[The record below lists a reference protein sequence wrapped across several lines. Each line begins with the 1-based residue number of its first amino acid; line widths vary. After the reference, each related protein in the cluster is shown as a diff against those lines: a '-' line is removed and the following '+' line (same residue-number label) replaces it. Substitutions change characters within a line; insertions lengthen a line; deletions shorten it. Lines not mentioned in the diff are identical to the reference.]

1 MNFFR
6 IALFALFFILTSL
19 NAYSD
24 SHTTEEQ
31 NIVEKAKDINKKLK
45 EKQNSTQANIDSE
58 IGKTEEPL
66 PLNDPFAGDTA
77 TTSTIVTEEEE
88 ATEAAIALRS
98 YKLAATFT
106 GDFDKFVTLV
116 NDSGEYVT
124 LQLFEELS
132 SGLKLVDVNVKE
144 AIFQKEEDGTY
155 LIMNFKN
162 QIKEED
168 EL

>member
-6 IALFALFFILTSL
+6 IALLVLFLTFISF

-24 SHTTEEQ
+24 NNEEEQ

-124 LQLFEELS
+124 LELFEELS

>member
-6 IALFALFFILTSL
+6 IALLVLFLTFISF

-24 SHTTEEQ
+24 NNEAEQ

-45 EKQNSTQANIDSE
+45 EKQAATQTNIDSE

-77 TTSTIVTEEEE
+77 TASSLVIENEP
-88 ATEAAIALRS
+88 TEAALSLRN
-98 YKLAATFT
+98 YKLAATFS
-106 GDFDKFVTLV
+106 GDFQTFVTLV

-124 LQLFEELS
+124 LELFEELS
-132 SGLKLVDVNVKE
+132 DGVKLVDANTKE
-144 AIFQKEEDGTY
+144 AIFKKEEDGKY
-155 LIMNFKN
+155 LIINYQN
-162 QIKEED
+162 QIKEKD
-168 EL
+168 AL

>member
-6 IALFALFFILTSL
+6 IALLVLFLTFISF

-24 SHTTEEQ
+24 NNEEEQ
-31 NIVEKAKDINKKLK
+31 NIVEKAKEINKKLK

-124 LQLFEELS
+124 LELFEELS

>member
-31 NIVEKAKDINKKLK
+31 NIVEKAKDINKQIK
-45 EKQNSTQANIDSE
+45 EKQAATQTNIDSE

-77 TTSTIVTEEEE
+77 SASSIVTEDEE
-88 ATEAAIALRS
+88 ATEAAITLRK
-98 YKLAATFT
+98 YKLAATFSS
-106 GDFDKFVTLV
+106 DFQKFVTLV
-116 NDSGEYVT
+116 DDTGEYIT
-124 LQLFEELS
+124 IELFEEIS
-132 SGLKLVDVNVKE
+132 NGIKLIDVNVKE
-144 AIFQKEEDGTY
+144 AIFEKEEDGTY

-162 QIKEED
+162 QIKEKD

>member
-6 IALFALFFILTSL
+6 IALLVLFLTFISF

-24 SHTTEEQ
+24 NNEAEQ

-124 LQLFEELS
+124 LELFEELS

>member
-6 IALFALFFILTSL
+6 IALLVLFLTFISF

-24 SHTTEEQ
+24 NNEAEQ

-77 TTSTIVTEEEE
+77 TASTIVTAEEEE

-124 LQLFEELS
+124 LELFEELS
-132 SGLKLVDVNVKE
+132 SGLKLVDVNAKE
-144 AIFQKEEDGTY
+144 AIFQKEDDGTY

>member
-6 IALFALFFILTSL
+6 IALLVLFLTFISF

-24 SHTTEEQ
+24 NNEEEQ

-77 TTSTIVTEEEE
+77 TASTIVTEEEEE

-124 LQLFEELS
+124 LELFEELS

>member
-6 IALFALFFILTSL
+6 IALLVLFLTFISF

-24 SHTTEEQ
+24 NNEEEQ

-77 TTSTIVTEEEE
+77 SASSIVTEDEE
-88 ATEAAIALRS
+88 ATEAAITLRK
-98 YKLAATFT
+98 YKLAATFSS
-106 GDFDKFVTLV
+106 DFQKFVTLV
-116 NDSGEYVT
+116 DDTGEYIT
-124 LQLFEELS
+124 IELFEEIS
-132 SGLKLVDVNVKE
+132 NGVKLIDVNVKE
-144 AIFQKEEDGTY
+144 AIFEKEEDGTY
-155 LIMNFKN
+155 LIINFKN
-162 QIKEED
+162 QIKEKD

>member
-6 IALFALFFILTSL
+6 ITLFALFFILTSL

-24 SHTTEEQ
+24 TTEEQ
-31 NIVEKAKDINKKLK
+31 NIVEKAKDINKKIK
-45 EKQNSTQANIDSE
+45 EKQAATQTNIDSE

-77 TTSTIVTEEEE
+77 TASSIVTQEEE
-88 ATEAAIALRS
+88 ATEAAITLRK
-98 YKLAATFT
+98 YKLAATFS
-106 GDFDKFVTLV
+106 GDFQKFVTLV
-116 NDSGEYVT
+116 DDTGEYIT
-124 LQLFEELS
+124 IELFEEIS
-132 SGLKLVDVNVKE
+132 NGVKLIDVNVKE
-144 AIFQKEEDGTY
+144 AIFEKEEDGTY

-162 QIKEED
+162 QIKEKD

>member
-1 MNFFR
+1 M
-6 IALFALFFILTSL
+6 
-19 NAYSD
+19 
-24 SHTTEEQ
+24 
-31 NIVEKAKDINKKLK
+31 
-45 EKQNSTQANIDSE
+45 
-58 IGKTEEPL
+58 

-77 TTSTIVTEEEE
+77 TTSTIVTEEKE

>member
-6 IALFALFFILTSL
+6 ISLFALFFILTSL
-19 NAYSD
+19 NVHSD
-24 SHTTEEQ
+24 TTEEQ
-31 NIVEKAKDINKKLK
+31 NIVEKAKDINKKIK
-45 EKQNSTQANIDSE
+45 EKQAATQSNIDSE

-77 TTSTIVTEEEE
+77 TASSIITEEE
-88 ATEAAIALRS
+88 ATTAAITLRN

-124 LQLFEELS
+124 LELFEELS
-132 SGLKLVDVNVKE
+132 SVYNTLHL
-144 AIFQKEEDGTY
+144 
-155 LIMNFKN
+155 
-162 QIKEED
+162 
-168 EL
+168 

>member
-6 IALFALFFILTSL
+6 IALLVLLLTFISF

-24 SHTTEEQ
+24 NNEEEQ
-31 NIVEKAKDINKKLK
+31 NIVEKAKEINKKLK

-124 LQLFEELS
+124 LELFEELS

-162 QIKEED
+162 QIKEKD
-168 EL
+168 AF

>member
-6 IALFALFFILTSL
+6 IALLVLFLTFISF

-24 SHTTEEQ
+24 NNEEEQ

-124 LQLFEELS
+124 LELFEELS

-162 QIKEED
+162 QIKEKD

>member
-6 IALFALFFILTSL
+6 IALLVLFLTFISF

-24 SHTTEEQ
+24 NNEEEQ

-124 LQLFEELS
+124 LELFEELS
-132 SGLKLVDVNVKE
+132 SGLKLVDVNAKE